1 MKRNK
6 HITININE
14 AEYNA
19 LVFIAEKQK
28 RKLADVVY
36 LLASESLNAATLAA
50 VDEGGAFYKLKF

>member
-14 AEYNA
+14 SEYNA
-19 LVFIAEKQK
+19 LQFIASKEK

-36 LLASESLNAATLAA
+36 LLISESLNAATLAA
-50 VDEGGAFYKLKF
+50 VDEGGSIYNLKF